1 MRNSHAMSCSLIGGV
16 LFKSL
21 ANEQVVLLSEP
32 PLLVTLVYL
41 EALLQ
46 DFTSRVTARYLS
58 LLYRLWRHPT
68 FLSAFKAGK
77 GAYFWALCSCRYRR
91 EMCNI
96 TDRLSLTILQHIPA
110 KCSKRFYQRG
120 IKHKV
125 RGPELV

>member
-1 MRNSHAMSCSLIGGV
+1 MSCSLTGEV

-58 LLYRLWRHPT
+58 LLYRLWWHPT
-68 FLSAFKAGK
+68 SYQPSRQVKVHISGLYAAAGIEWK
-77 GAYFWALCSCRYRR
+77 CVTSQ
-91 EMCNI
+91 
-96 TDRLSLTILQHIPA
+96 TDCL
-110 KCSKRFYQRG
+110 
-120 IKHKV
+120 
-125 RGPELV
+125 

>member
-1 MRNSHAMSCSLIGGV
+1 MRNSHAMSCSLIGEV

-58 LLYRLWRHPT
+58 LLYRLWWHPT
-68 FLSAFKAGK
+68 SYQPSRQVKVHISGLYAAAGIEWK
-77 GAYFWALCSCRYRR
+77 CVTSQ
-91 EMCNI
+91 
-96 TDRLSLTILQHIPA
+96 TDCL
-110 KCSKRFYQRG
+110 
-120 IKHKV
+120 
-125 RGPELV
+125 